1 MKMYGALLAAVCGV
15 PAVCFS
21 TSASATYGYCV
32 AFQSGMPDRVT
43 PVFHYPDREG
53 YFDINAEFGRFV
65 QRRTGQDLYTVCNGT
80 ESEAE
85 AVDYQS
91 RHMSSFQA
99 RRTLPAELIEGFPE
113 SLEGQRE
120 VGSASQSSS
129 KPKAASKAAEH
140 VETAAAPA
148 GATAAEVA
156 AERHK
161 AVEERNR
168 AAQAQYEADLAEHER
183 KVTEFKRLTEEME
196 RRKAQQQAEMQHI
209 MDRYKADQAA
219 HAEQMS
225 QYQQEVNDYQNKLAL
240 QGSKGS
246 ATGGRRQATS
256 AIVDSREAAMA
267 GLMKLP
273 VGPLSD
279 IQCDQ
284 ITMYSP
290 PKWSC
295 WGFYLSDTKPTA
307 ASAQ

>member
-1 MKMYGALLAAVCGV
+1 MKMYRALLAAACGV

-43 PVFHYPDREG
+43 PVFHYPDRGG

-65 QRRTGQDLYTVCNGT
+65 QRRTGQSLYTVCNGT

-85 AVDYQS
+85 AADYQS

-99 RRTLPAELIEGFPE
+99 RRTLPAELIEGFPQY
-113 SLEGQRE
+113 LEGQRE
-120 VGSASQSSS
+120 AGSASNSSS

-148 GATAAEVA
+148 GATAAELA
-156 AERHK
+156 AERHR

-183 KVTEFKRLTEEME
+183 KVAEFKRLTEEME
-196 RRKAQQQAEMQHI
+196 RKKAQQQAQMQQI
-209 MDRYKADQAA
+209 MDKYKADQAA

-225 QYQQEVNDYQNKLAL
+225 QYQREVNDYNKLA
-240 QGSKGS
+240 QQES

-295 WGFYLSDTKPTA
+295 RGFYQSDTKPAAATA
-307 ASAQ
+307 Q